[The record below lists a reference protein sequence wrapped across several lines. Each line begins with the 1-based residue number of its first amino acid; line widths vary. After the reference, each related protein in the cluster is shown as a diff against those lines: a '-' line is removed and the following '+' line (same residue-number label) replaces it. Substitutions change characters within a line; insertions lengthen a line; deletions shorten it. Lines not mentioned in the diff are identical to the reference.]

1 MTRDERGMHKDSQT
15 GRITLIAAVARNGVI
30 GADGDMPWRLST
42 DLKRFKALTLGKP
55 LIMGRRTFQSIG
67 KPLPGR
73 TNIVVTRDESF
84 SHDGVLVAHT
94 VDDALLAAARA
105 PGGTAEICV
114 IGGGELY
121 RQTIDRAERLCITH
135 VDAAPP
141 GDTLF
146 PLIDPGCW
154 RAISQEVAIAGEQD
168 SAATRFVVY
177 ERLTH

>member
-1 MTRDERGMHKDSQT
+1 MHRDSQT
-15 GRITLIAAVARNGVI
+15 GGITLIAAVARNGVI
-30 GADGDMPWRLST
+30 GADGGMPWRLST

-73 TNIVVTRDESF
+73 TNIVVTRAESF
-84 SHDGVLVAHT
+84 LHDGVLVAHT
-94 VDDALLAAARA
+94 IDGALLAAGRA

-146 PLIDPGCW
+146 PPIDPGRW
-154 RAISQEVAIAGEQD
+154 QAISQEVAPAGEKD

-177 ERLTH
+177 ERVTH